1 MRKFLAA
8 ILGVTCVS
16 CVAAA
21 TACTQSEPNYFELT
35 YIAQDGVTFDF
46 GEIKSG
52 AGVREGYVVSFTVDI
67 SDELV
72 GEPVVQ
78 RNDEEIVAGDDGKYS
93 FTMDK
98 AYVITVSGIRKI
110 DECEVFFEAGDNRI
124 KYYDADGKE
133 ITDERQT
140 FDSGDTVSFT
150 LTKSVYYTDD
160 KFQVTANSI
169 VLEPDGNGVYSF
181 EVMNAT
187 TVAVSGLVQEPGFTD
202 RTGTGAGTADNPYLI
217 SRPIDLYYIAALV
230 EDPFYLGRFASAH
243 YKLTADIDM
252 KGEQLFIIG
261 EYPEENSIATFMGEF
276 DGNGHSISNYYIEDH
291 IIDQSNG
298 EEVALPYIGLFGV
311 ASATA
316 NSNVRIHDLTLENF
330 EIEVDGSKI
339 ETGFYVGGLVGFGMG
354 VEITN
359 CTVNGT
365 VTAYGNSDTFGYVGG
380 IIGRQ
385 QSFYQSE
392 DLYYYSIVDSCSSDV
407 EITCASGNFYGAGGI
422 TAIAVSA
429 AENAS
434 TGIINSYSVGNLSG
448 AMNAGGIVG
457 ISDAYTSVVN
467 CYSTGEVAA
476 RSNLTIMNGQDTYCH
491 ASAGGIV
498 GHLGSDAL
506 VANCFSVSDVSAS
519 VAVTQNPAKFRHTG
533 GIAGRKDESGGIY
546 INSEAPAVHNSYSG
560 SEVKTDET
568 FFKNSLGWTDGV
580 WTFGNGYPVL
590 KTEGVSGGYNIT
602 VVLPKGVAVK
612 QQNTVVYTGTL
623 NSCISDLYREA
634 NGKAAVDMFLTADSG
649 ARSYGYFFDAD
660 FKNPVPSTFVPLGNV
675 TLYAGFAD
683 YSEVAGTYY
692 IRNGGNNNY
701 IVLGTDGSLYY
712 RSGAVSYNTYYIY
725 NGQEIVL
732 QPSPASMLAIAG
744 EEGEQETQIYVV
756 AKAVKAEELV
766 FDFIYRTSVAEAP
779 ASGSFTAVVKNA
791 DFGYGT
797 YYSEGYAD
805 YTFNADGTGAKGNA
819 AFTFAVSSNG
829 QVVTINLAN
838 GNKELAQVTSAGLT
852 IGTADFVKYD
862 AFRGVWEKSFT
873 THETYGF
880 DGKGGWTYEK
890 FTYASNGNK
899 TEVKRFTGRYTLADG
914 VLTLDNGYT
923 VSFEGE
929 NLCVFNGNYSEEY
942 YRENSFVGEW
952 RLLNLYEPVTL
963 VFGGLNGEGYGE
975 VTVSYGTSEG
985 IQMNYEVIEAN
996 GAKYIL
1002 IVLEDVG
1009 YGQLIFD
1016 ASNETLTGDI
1026 YSVLKNGTREDVLFC
1041 LYDDFKGLWISS
1053 EFGEIEFNGLG
1064 NYNVPAGG
1072 EYTRVQGAIKI
1083 NGRTAGSYTLE
1094 KSLAKGEFTYNKTTY
1109 TIEYDV
1115 ATGKTLIGVK
1125 GSDEVSSLVRPDGMH
1140 GLVLVDAEGTRY
1152 EFDGGSALE
1161 GGGTLTVGSEVY
1173 TYVQNG
1179 QGYAISSDG
1188 GTEGSL
1194 VLDGDDY
1201 KLTLGTAQAK
1211 VLTVENPFT
1220 GSWAMGGVNIG
1231 NVEIGKINGSLQAS
1245 GSYLGEAVTF
1255 DYDAENGYLS
1265 FKHGGATLYI
1275 LALGKGDRTELSIS
1289 ERPDTLGERSLC
1301 VRFAD
1306 LDSFRGEYVAAD
1318 GAKVVLDGL
1327 LNSGFGAATASVW
1340 DKDGNLSATYT
1351 YTVNTLGELEFRNDG
1366 TFIFAKTANG
1376 VYAHGSDKFD
1386 IIKADWFYLRSNITD
1401 AADDSIKYVFDGH
1414 GTVRTNSG
1422 VTYSYEIIG
1431 LDEVRY
1437 IYNLTFTDKD
1447 GTAHAVEYDVAT
1459 RKITFLAGE
1468 GKN

>member
-21 TACTQSEPNYFELT
+21 TACTQTEPNYFELT
-35 YIAQDGVTFDF
+35 YIAQDGVTFNF
-46 GEIKSG
+46 GLIESG
-52 AGVREGYVVSFTVDI
+52 AEVKEGYVVSFTVDI

-78 RNDEEIVAGDDGKYS
+78 RNDIEIVADADGTYS
-93 FTMDK
+93 FAMDK
-98 AYVITVSGIRKI
+98 PYVITVSGVRKI

-124 KYYDADGKE
+124 KYFDADGKE

-140 FDSGDTVSFT
+140 FDSGETVSFT

-169 VLEPDGNGVYSF
+169 VLEPDDKGVYSF
-181 EVMNAT
+181 EVMNKT
-187 TVAVSGLVQEPGFTD
+187 TVTVSGLVQEPGFTD
-202 RTGTGAGTADNPYLI
+202 RTGTGSGTADDPYLI

-276 DGNGHSISNYYIEDH
+276 DGNGHCISNYYIEDH
-291 IIDQSNG
+291 VIDQSNG
-298 EEVALPYIGLFGV
+298 EEVALPYIGLFGI

-316 NSNVRIHDLTLENF
+316 TSKVSIHDLTLDNF
-330 EIEVDGSKI
+330 EIEVDGSRM

-365 VTAYGNSDTFGYVGG
+365 ITAYGNSDTFGYVGG

-392 DLYYYSIVDSCSSDV
+392 DLYYYSVVDSCSSDV

-422 TAIAVSA
+422 SAIAVSA

-434 TGIINSYSVGNLSG
+434 SGIINSYAVGNVSG

-457 ISDAYTSVVN
+457 IADSYTSVVN
-467 CYSTGEVAA
+467 CYSTGEIAA
-476 RSNLTIMNGQDTYCH
+476 RSNLTVMNGQSTYSH

-506 VANCFSVSDVSAS
+506 VANCFSVSEVSAS
-519 VAVTQNPAKFRHTG
+519 AIMGVNYRHTG
-533 GIAGRKDESGGIY
+533 GIAGRLDTSGGIY
-546 INSEAPAVHNSYSG
+546 INSDAPAIHNSYSG
-560 SEVKTDET
+560 SDVKTDET
-568 FFKNSLGWTDGV
+568 FYKTSLGWTDGV

-590 KTEGVSGGYNIT
+590 KKEGVSGGYNIT
-602 VVLPKGVAVK
+602 VVLPEDIAVK
-612 QQNTVVYTGTL
+612 QQNTVVYTGSV
-623 NSCISDLYREA
+623 NSCISDLYREV
-634 NGKAAVDMFLTADSG
+634 NGKAAVDMFLTADTG
-649 ARSYGYFFDAD
+649 ERSYGYFFDAALE
-660 FKNPVPSTFVPLGNV
+660 NPVPSTFVPLGNV

-683 YSEVAGTYY
+683 YSEVAGKYY
-692 IRNGGNNNY
+692 IRNGGNNAY
-701 IVLGTDGSLYY
+701 IVLGADGSLTY
-712 RSGAVSYNTYYIY
+712 RSGAVGYNTYYIY
-725 NGQEIVL
+725 NGEQIVL
-732 QPSPASMLAIAG
+732 QPSPASMLTIAG
-744 EEGEQETQIYVV
+744 EEDGQESQIYVV
-756 AKAVKAEELV
+756 AKAEKAEDLV
-766 FDFIYRTSVAEAP
+766 FNFIYRTSVDEAP

-797 YYSEGYAD
+797 YYSEGSAD
-805 YTFNADGTGAKGNA
+805 YTFNADGTGTKGNA
-819 AFTFAVSSNG
+819 AFDFVISSNG
-829 QVVTINLAN
+829 QIITITLAN
-838 GNKELAQVTSAGLT
+838 GNRELAQVTEAGFT
-852 IGTADFVKYD
+852 IGTADFVRYD

-873 THETYGF
+873 THETYEF

-890 FTYASNGNK
+890 FTYADNGNK
-899 TEVKRFTGRYTLADG
+899 TEVERHTGEYTLTDG
-914 VLTLDNGYT
+914 VLTFGEYI

-929 NLCVFNGNYSEEY
+929 NLSVFNGSYSEVY

-952 RLLNLYEPVTL
+952 RLSNLYEPVTL
-963 VFGGLNGEGYGE
+963 AFGGLNGEGYGE
-975 VTVSYGTSEG
+975 VTVSYGTSAG

-996 GAKYIL
+996 GTKYIL

-1009 YGQLIFD
+1009 YGQLVFD
-1016 ASNETLTGDI
+1016 AGNETLTGDI

-1064 NYNVPAGG
+1064 NYDVPAGG
-1072 EYTRVQGAIKI
+1072 EYTRAQGVIKV
-1083 NGRTAGSYTLE
+1083 NGKTAGSYTLD

-1109 TIEYDV
+1109 TIEYD
-1115 ATGKTLIGVK
+1115 AETGKTLISVK
-1125 GSDEVSSLVRPDGMH
+1125 GSGEESSLVRPDAMH
-1140 GLVLVDAEGTRY
+1140 GLVLIDAEGNRY

-1161 GGGTLTVGSEVY
+1161 EGGKLTVGSQVY
-1173 TYVQNG
+1173 AYTKTA
-1179 QGYAISSDG
+1179 QGYAIN

-1201 KLTLGTAQAK
+1201 KLTLGAAQAK

-1220 GSWAMGGVNIG
+1220 GSWAMGGANIG
-1231 NVEIGKINGSLQAS
+1231 YVEIGKINGKLQAS
-1245 GSYLGEAVTF
+1245 GRYLGTAVTYN
-1255 DYDAENGYLS
+1255 YDAENGYLS
-1265 FKHGGATLYI
+1265 FKLGETTLYV
-1275 LALGKGDRTELSIS
+1275 LALGRGTELSIS
-1289 ERPDTLGERSLC
+1289 EQPNTLGERSLC
-1301 VRFAD
+1301 VKPANID
-1306 LDSFRGEYVAAD
+1306 AYRGEYTAAD

-1327 LNSGFGAATASVW
+1327 LHSGFGAATASVW

-1351 YTVNTLGELEFRNDG
+1351 YTVNSLGELEFRNDE

-1386 IIKADWFYLRSNITD
+1386 IIKADWFYLRSNIT
-1401 AADDSIKYVFDGH
+1401 AAGNESIVYVFDGH
-1414 GTVRTNSG
+1414 GTVTTSDG
-1422 VTYSYEIIG
+1422 VTYKYEIVG

-1437 IYNLTFTDKD
+1437 VYSLTFTNNNG
-1447 GTAHAVEYDVAT
+1447 GTLAVEYDVAT
-1459 RKITFLAGE
+1459 RKITFLAEE
-1468 GKN
+1468 GNN